1 MKNKFL
7 ILLFCFGFISISRA
21 NDPNFGILPENLK
34 QDANAI
40 IRYYDVDVTMISKNI
55 FTKTVKYAI
64 TILTW
69 IFIGLLEIENCPN
82 GIGYRNLPAKMFI
95 CGFQPSKKDFY
106 F

>member
-64 TILTW
+64 TILNSNADDLAHLSFYYDNTNVLGMIHGK
-69 IFIGLLEIENCPN
+69 IFDKN
-82 GIGYRNLPAKMFI
+82 GKLMRKI
-95 CGFQPSKKDFY
+95 
-106 F
+106 